1 MQGPP
6 NWGAPTGQTPAKS
19 QSSPGCII
27 AAVIGVV
34 AMLIVGGIIGKYAV
48 ARYQELDRQAAEKR
62 KAKDDDPQQPQP
74 QPSSV
79 VSDTAAPSSSPPS
92 VPSSVKV
99 DLGEEGRL
107 YLPWRANLMRPMPLE
122 PNLSRA
128 VAYELGP
135 NRLLVITVTKPVDV
149 SCAKLLDENDRLAK
163 EAAKA
168 PDFEKLFHSVRH
180 DRRHIG
186 GADAIYTEMDS
197 RSPKEAEQKG
207 VFHHGLGYF
216 FCGKQA
222 GINLA
227 LMRKTGAL
235 TEQDRSEMAQ
245 IVLSRSPATGKL
257 LVADVPDGFAR
268 PADDAPDLNANG
280 RVSIE
285 RGDIVLW
292 DASHFTMLIAHAN
305 AAAAPTSTD
314 DCAALGSGAATSAGG
329 TLLSAKLVALPFG
342 TVCQM
347 DVNVAEDKIAHS
359 VVWPLNDHLTATVG
373 CGPFDAGDTF
383 SGPCAQFA
391 ASVKAK

>member
-1 MQGPP
+1 MHGSP
-6 NWGAPTGQTPAKS
+6 NWGAPTGQPPAKS

-34 AMLIVGGIIGKYAV
+34 AVLVVGGIIGKYAV

-62 KAKDDDPQQPQP
+62 KAKDDDDSQSRPK
-74 QPSSV
+74 PSSV
-79 VSDTAAPSSSPPS
+79 ESDTAAPSTSPPY
-92 VPSSVKV
+92 VPTPVKV
-99 DLGEEGRL
+99 DLGEDGSL
-107 YLPWRANLMRPMPLE
+107 YLPPRANPMKPVPLE

-149 SCAKLLDENDRLAK
+149 SCAKLLDENDKLAR

-180 DRRHIG
+180 ERRHIG
-186 GADAIYTEMDS
+186 GTDAIYTEMDS

-207 VFHHGLGYF
+207 LFHRGLGYF
-216 FCGKQA
+216 FCGVHA

-227 LMRKTGAL
+227 LVRKTGAL

-245 IVLSRSPATGKL
+245 IVLSRSPVIGKL

-268 PADDAPDLNANG
+268 PAEDAQDLDAND
-280 RVSIE
+280 RAAIE
-285 RGDIVLW
+285 KGDIVLW
-292 DASHFTMLIAHAN
+292 NTSHLTMLIAHAN
-305 AAAAPTSTD
+305 AVAAPTSAD
-314 DCAALGSGAATSAGG
+314 DCAALGSVAATSAGG
-329 TLLSAKLVALPFG
+329 TILSAKLVALPFG

-347 DVNVAEDKIAHS
+347 DVNVASDKIAHS
-359 VVWPLNDHLTATVG
+359 IVWALNDHLTATVG
-373 CGPFDAGDTF
+373 CGPFDSGDTF
-383 SGPCAQFA
+383 SGACAQFA